1 MAREIPPS
9 LFFDGMGFVAVG
21 VIHWAQGFQ
30 ASIVITSFQDR
41 GDEMKL
47 NVRAFALSCGLVWG
61 FGLLFITLW
70 IIAFDGATGE
80 PTLIGRVY
88 RGYSISPVGSLIG
101 LAWALP
107 DGLIGGAIFAWV
119 YNLLVALL
127 HRREN
132 AGAGAM

>member
-1 MAREIPPS
+1 
-9 LFFDGMGFVAVG
+9 
-21 VIHWAQGFQ
+21 
-30 ASIVITSFQDR
+30 
-41 GDEMKL
+41 MKL
-47 NVRAFALSCGLVWG
+47 NVKAFALSCGLLWG
-61 FGLLFITLW
+61 FGLLFITWW
-70 IIAFDGATGE
+70 IIAFDGATDE

-107 DGLIGGAIFAWV
+107 DGMIGGAIFAWV

-132 AGAGAM
+132 AGEE